1 MNPEVQ
7 TSIERLAR
15 ALRRLDDLVARYGR
29 LVDSV
34 ADPERK
40 NALYHKI
47 ARLAE
52 ADLGDDAQAAAAYLA
67 ALDVWPRDLEAANA
81 LEQLYLRARRLP
93 QPGASCCCAR
103 RRSST
108 TSPRRRRST
117 SGRRSSTK
125 R

>member
-7 TSIERLAR
+7 TSTERLAR
-15 ALRRLDDLVARYGR
+15 ALRRLDDLVGRYGR
-29 LVDSV
+29 LVASV

-52 ADLGDDAQAAAAYLA
+52 ADLGDDAQAADAYTA

-81 LEQLYLRARRLP
+81 LEQLYLRRADYHNLVKLLLRKAEIRVYEVAP
-93 QPGASCCCAR
+93 
-103 RRSST
+103 
-108 TSPRRRRST
+108 
-117 SGRRSSTK
+117 
-125 R
+125 